1 MGKDENVIIAAII
14 KIKRTTEKVLR
25 FLNFLNNVRSK
36 KQTGLSDKKAK
47 NKPNNKGDSTANI
60 VFKYFKICSG
70 KNNSAKMTAV
80 QII

>member
-36 KQTGLSDKKAK
+36 KQTGLS
-47 NKPNNKGDSTANI
+47 P
-60 VFKYFKICSG
+60 
-70 KNNSAKMTAV
+70 SAYIEQQRMKE
-80 QII
+80 